1 MGLRSIVV
9 VDMLQLVAPVG
20 QDKGSVLRAVVFF
33 TPLACQYAAQA
44 AAVDLGWGWRD
55 GEADR

>member
-1 MGLRSIVV
+1 MRSIVV